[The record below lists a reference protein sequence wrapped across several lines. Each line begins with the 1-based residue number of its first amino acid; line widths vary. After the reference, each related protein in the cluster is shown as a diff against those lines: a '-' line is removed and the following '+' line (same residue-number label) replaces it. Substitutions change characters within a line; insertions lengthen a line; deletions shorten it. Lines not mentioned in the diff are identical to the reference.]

1 MAAKRKTTKKT
12 STKKAKPIVE
22 PQIETSSNGR
32 RIAILVIIVLGIL
45 ILMGRGDNQTK
56 KTNNDK
62 NNKVKVKKDKVK
74 KDRKKK
80 NDNSIKEDAEYIPQS
95 TKDNDDSYLN
105 KRNGTVDY
113 LEKRN

>member
-12 STKKAKPIVE
+12 STKKATPIVE

-45 ILMGRGDNQTK
+45 ILMGRGDEQTK

-62 NNKVKVKKDKVK
+62 NTKVKVKKDKVK

-80 NDNSIKEDAEYIPQS
+80 NDNSIEEDTEYIPQS
-95 TKDNDDSYLN
+95 IKDNDDSYLN

-113 LEKRN
+113 LEKRK